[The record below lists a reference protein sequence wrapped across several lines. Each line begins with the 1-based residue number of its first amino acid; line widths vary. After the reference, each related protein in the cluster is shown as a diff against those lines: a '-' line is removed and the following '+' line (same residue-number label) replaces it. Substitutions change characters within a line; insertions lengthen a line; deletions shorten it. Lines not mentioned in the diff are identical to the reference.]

1 MKYIKKF
8 ESFNKDEFEE
18 LFISHFYDLCDK
30 YNLFR
35 IKDKRFLTNGHLFI
49 NSDNF
54 HEGYFFHSNKAI
66 DKEAKNINLNRDH
79 FNIKIIK
86 KSHESFPAEMDHNR
100 AMILF
105 RKEYPDLYI
114 DINNYINTIKN
125 LHKRDEYEFSDRLS
139 VLLIQ
144 ASDFKFYEID
154 ISFDMRELKYKET
167 PHYRTLSM
175 LKQLYSDDDEMKS
188 KLKEIGFDL
197 NESTKVKNITKEDI
211 IKCIKKRGKI
221 LADTIDGLPNNDPND
236 YLKPTS
242 IDNDGL
248 VTIEYKGKEYEVKL
262 KNITSVDI

>member
-8 ESFNKDEFEE
+8 ENFNKDEFEE

-30 YNLFR
+30 YNLFM
-35 IKDKRFLTNGHLFI
+35 IKDRRFLKNGHLFI

-54 HEGYFFHSNKAI
+54 HEGYFYFSNKAI
-66 DKEAKNINLNRDH
+66 DKNDGDIFYLT
-79 FNIKIIK
+79 IIK
-86 KSHESFPAEMDHNR
+86 RSYEKSFPAEMSYDK
-100 AMILF
+100 AILYF
-105 RKEYPDLYI
+105 KKEYPDLYN
-114 DINNYINTIKN
+114 DIQNYMNQIKK
-125 LHKRDEYEFSDRLS
+125 LHNPDKYEFSNSLTS
-139 VLLIQ
+139 LLI
-144 ASDFKFYEID
+144 SGSEFKFYEIS
-154 ISFDMRELKYKET
+154 IKFETRELKYKET